1 MKTFKSIALIVLL
14 FAFACKGGPGGKG
27 PGDVYKDAMM
37 KIADGKY
44 EAAMEMMAQKDDNE
58 MTNEEREKTMGMLG
72 MTNAAI
78 QAKGG
83 IKKIEILSEEISED
97 GVRANIEY
105 KITFGNGEVNE
116 DDNEL
121 IKEDGKWKLLGL

>member
-1 MKTFKSIALIVLL
+1 MKILKTFALITLL

-44 EAAMEMMAQKDDNE
+44 EAAMEMMAQKGDNE
-58 MTNEEREKTMGMLG
+58 MTNEEREKTMGMFG
-72 MTNAAI
+72 MTNATI

-97 GVRANIEY
+97 GVRAYIEY
-105 KITFGNGEVNE
+105 KITFGNGEVSE

-121 IKEDGKWKLLGL
+121 IKEDGKWKLMGL